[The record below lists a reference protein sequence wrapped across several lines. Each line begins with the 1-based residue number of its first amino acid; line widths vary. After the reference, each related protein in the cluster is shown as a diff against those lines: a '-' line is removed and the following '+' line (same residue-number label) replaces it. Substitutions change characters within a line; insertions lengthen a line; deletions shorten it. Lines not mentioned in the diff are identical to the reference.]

1 MFIDTVH
8 AVLQER
14 LETAGFECVD
24 HTKSDLDRIKKEIG
38 SFHGIAI
45 RSRISVNKELLD
57 LASELRFI
65 ARSGSGME
73 NIDVAYAE
81 AKGIRCYGAPEGNAN
96 AVGQHALGML
106 LSLFRNINISDAE
119 VRKNIWEREG
129 NRGLELDDRTIGII
143 GFGNTGSAF
152 AKKLSGFDV
161 RILAH
166 DKYKSGFGNEHIEEC
181 SLEDIQR
188 NCNIVSLHVPLTD
201 ETRYMV
207 NDAFIQNFSKPIWVI
222 NTSRGA
228 VVKTDDLVKNMKTGK
243 VLGACL
249 DVLEYEKKSLEGLEE
264 WPEALKYL
272 TSSHRTILTP
282 HIAGWTKE
290 SYRKLSEVLAD
301 KILTDFSQGND

>member
-1 MFIDTVH
+1 MFLDTVH

-14 LETAGFECVD
+14 LEAAGFECVD
-24 HTKSDLDRIKKEIG
+24 HTKSDLDRVKKEIG
-38 SFHGIAI
+38 SFHGIVI
-45 RSRISVNKELLD
+45 RSRFTIDKELLD
-57 LASELRFI
+57 LTNELRFI

-81 AKGIRCYGAPEGNAN
+81 AKGIKCYGAPEGNAN
-96 AVGQHALGML
+96 AVGEHALGML

-129 NRGLELDDRTIGII
+129 NRGLELDGRTIGII
-143 GFGNTGSAF
+143 GYGNTGSAF
-152 AKKLSGFDV
+152 AKKLRGFDV

-181 SLEDIQR
+181 SLEDIQQH
-188 NCNIVSLHVPLTD
+188 CNIVSLHVPLTD

-222 NTSRGA
+222 NTSRG
-228 VVKTDDLVKNMKTGK
+228 VVVNTDDLVKNMKVGK
-243 VLGACL
+243 VLGVCL
-249 DVLEYEKKSLEGLEE
+249 DVLEYEKSSLEGLTER
-264 WPEALKYL
+264 PEALEYL
-272 TSSHRTILTP
+272 TKSDRVVLTP
-282 HIAGWTKE
+282 HIAGWTTE

-301 KILTDFSQGND
+301 KILTDFSKENN